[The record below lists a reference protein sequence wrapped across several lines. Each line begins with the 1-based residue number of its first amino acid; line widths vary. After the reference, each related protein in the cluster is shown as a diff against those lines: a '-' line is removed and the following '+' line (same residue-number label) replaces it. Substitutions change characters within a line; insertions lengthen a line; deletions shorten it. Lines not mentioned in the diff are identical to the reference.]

1 LEITTNDI
9 IPANNPNTASRNSGT
24 ALLGL
29 AGIGAWPEDVADIV
43 CPSGYEND
51 TVIASS
57 PPAAKNPSVG
67 PHTGEHWDV
76 EEDKMTY
83 PAKSP
88 VSGPV
93 SASLYLMLDSLV
105 DIVIVLPSSPIVS
118 IPYELELKSGA

>member
-1 LEITTNDI
+1 LEIATNDI
-9 IPANNPNTASRNSGT
+9 IPASNPNAANGNSGT
-24 ALLGL
+24 VLLGRT
-29 AGIGAWPEDVADIV
+29 GIGAGLDVEDIV
-43 CPSGYEND
+43 CPLGYEND

-67 PHTGEHWDV
+67 PHTGKHCDV

-93 SASLYLMLDSLV
+93 SANLYLMLDSLV
-105 DIVIVLPSSPIVS
+105 DIVIVLPSSPMVS